1 MQRTRSDSKVSN
13 LKHIT
18 NLRLLYYF
26 TAKILCLPGSLYAM
40 YIIGREA
47 NLGVNSLTYSF
58 SLPIIVKIEIHFS
71 ELLTAVIAVFVY
83 IPKD

>member
-1 MQRTRSDSKVSN
+1 
-13 LKHIT
+13 
-18 NLRLLYYF
+18 
-26 TAKILCLPGSLYAM
+26 M